1 MKTLFFSIG
10 IVMVAICG
18 AQNISEPDGYVATEN
33 VRELGTSTRG
43 IGNVKTFDNRY
54 EGVKGTPFVFE
65 DWFKGEVFLSDKQK
79 IEVKALNYNCVD
91 NEIVYRD
98 PATKVIR
105 ILNRKEVDMFSIESP
120 TGKMSFSRV
129 GMKEGVDPVFA
140 QLLYNQKSMV
150 YKLYQKDFVRANY
163 EGGYSADRKYD
174 EFVDKFDIYFQKSND
189 DTLFKVKKSKKYIIS
204 CFPEKE
210 SEISDYFKKSK
221 PDLKS
226 EAALVELLRYYDSL

>member
-1 MKTLFFSIG
+1 MF
-10 IVMVAICG
+10 AACG
-18 AQNISEPDGYVATEN
+18 AQNISEPDGYIATEN
-33 VRELGTSTRG
+33 LRELGSTSGG

-120 TGKMSFSRV
+120 TGKMSFSPV
-129 GMKEGVDPVFA
+129 GVKEGVDPFFA

-174 EFVDKFDIYFQKSND
+174 EFVDKFDIYFRKSND
-189 DTLFKVKKSKKYIIS
+189 ETLFKVKKSKKYIIS